1 MKIQNIFQLVEQTL
15 IEISKYGGESATHM
29 TDKDYEKVRQFLGK
43 IAEKARMETDDPNV
57 TLQNLDS
64 ALQLIKND
72 SAEQYM
78 FGKSASVKKSAAR
91 SSDRGDDERRIPAF
105 AGPEEK
111 VQSVSSE
118 KAEITKLAAGVLDEM
133 GYAKKDN
140 VGETFRVINKPA
152 VARIRHIVDIAN
164 RKIRDV
170 VTVGQAYQRFD
181 DVKHVYSGE
190 AKNRLQPE
198 EETMS
203 GQAMVKKLTPN
214 IMAFLAQVAKKR
226 KSGEKWHEHL
236 DPSNYENV
244 RDKTIGYFTYDPH
257 EAAKE
262 LVRLDLAT
270 ETQSGTYTLN
280 KEAIKKSVKDFKET
294 AESLLS
300 GATFKDPK
308 NIDPSKAPSENERK
322 VRQVI
327 DFTKK
332 HFSDRIWDMAQKNV
346 FEVMRNSNDSV
357 ANALRFYLA
366 SKDEIASNTDSQV
379 TAHQKSV
386 EKTVIGTVIDFATAR
401 FILRKMKYDA
411 SRVLGTASKN
421 VPKNFVFPKDVA
433 VAGKVYARGEH
444 RTKSRV

>member
-29 TDKDYEKVRQFLGK
+29 TDRDYQRARQFLGK
-43 IAEKARMETDDPNV
+43 VVEKIRMESDTDSM
-57 TLQNLDS
+57 LLKNLDA
-64 ALQLIKND
+64 ALQSIRNKSAKN
-72 SAEQYM
+72 YM
-78 FGKSASVKKSAAR
+78 FNKSASIKKSSAI
-91 SSDRGDDERRIPAF
+91 SGDRGDDEKRIPAF
-105 AGPEEK
+105 AGAEKK
-111 VQSVSSE
+111 VQSVDP
-118 KAEITKLAAGVLDEM
+118 KQAEDIKLVADALAEM
-133 GYAKKDN
+133 NYAIKDSKTQ
-140 VGETFRVINKPA
+140 TFRVTNEPA
-152 VARIRHIVDIAN
+152 VARIRDIVRTGFDSG
-164 RKIRDV
+164 KMS
-170 VTVGQAYQRFD
+170 TVDQAYQRFD
-181 DVKHVYSGE
+181 DLKHIYSGQSIE
-190 AKNRLQPE
+190 RLQPE

-214 IMAFLAQVAKKR
+214 VMAFLAQVAKKR

-236 DPSNYENV
+236 DPNNYENV